1 MNRRVFLNSLG
12 ASSAGLFLEPIDGQW
27 LGAGEQGVA
36 PSLDKPTT
44 EHSTLERIES
54 AGRRVAGQSAQA
66 VARDEDF
73 WREVQ
78 QSFSV
83 SRSVINLNS
92 AGLCACPKVV
102 TDAVL
107 DLTMEQEKLPSYTA
121 FTTLPP
127 RLEIVRLSLAK
138 LFGCDPEELAL
149 VRNATEAL
157 QTVLLGVELEAGDEV
172 LTTSHDYWAMLDG
185 LEQRR
190 QRDGIRV
197 KHVPVP
203 VVPGTMDELIQPI
216 EGGITPR
223 TRLILVSHMV
233 NLTGQIF
240 PVREICEMAHAR
252 GIEVV
257 VDAAQSFGMIDFELD
272 DLGCDYFGTSL
283 HKWLMAPKGTGML
296 YIRRDRIAG
305 TWPLLPPP
313 QQLSDDVRKFEAL
326 GTISAT
332 SLATSEAIA
341 FHNGIGAKRKEERLR
356 YLTRYW
362 ADRLA
367 TLPNVRFRTS
377 FDPAMSCA
385 IATVDIDGIEPRALL
400 EHLWEQH
407 RIRVAN
413 PTQRADNVRGVRVSP
428 GLHTTLEELDT
439 FCEVMERIS
448 RNGL

>member
-1 MNRRVFLNSLG
+1 MRRRAFLNSLG
-12 ASSAGLFLEPIDGQW
+12 LTSTGLLLESASGERLAAENRGIVGSSAF
-27 LGAGEQGVA
+27 
-36 PSLDKPTT
+36 
-44 EHSTLERIES
+44 ERIET
-54 AGRRVAGQSAQA
+54 AGKRVVGLTAQE

-83 SRSVINLNS
+83 DRSVINLNN

-107 DLTMEQEKLPSYTA
+107 QLTMEQEKVPPYTA

-127 RLEIVRLSLAK
+127 RLEVVRVSLAR

-157 QTVLLGVELEAGDEV
+157 QTVLLGVELEPGDEV
-172 LTTSHDYWAMLDG
+172 LTSSHDYWAMLDG

-190 QRDGIRV
+190 HRDGIRV

-203 VVPGTMDELIQPI
+203 AEPASMDELVQSI
-216 EGGITPR
+216 EDGITAR

-233 NLTGQIF
+233 NLGGQIY
-240 PVREICEMAHAR
+240 PIRQICDVAHAR
-252 GIEVV
+252 GIDVV
-257 VDAAQSFGMIDFELD
+257 VDGAQSFGMIDFTLD
-272 DLGCDYFGTSL
+272 DLGCAYFGTSL

-296 YIRRDRIAG
+296 YVRRDKIAG
-305 TWPLLPPP
+305 MWPLLPPP
-313 QQLSDDVRKFEAL
+313 QGLSADVRKFEAL
-326 GTISAT
+326 GTIPAT
-332 SLATSEAIA
+332 SLAIAEAIA

-356 YLTRYW
+356 YLTGYW
-362 ADRLA
+362 ADRLRA
-367 TLPNVRFRTS
+367 LPNVRFCTS
-377 FDPAMSCA
+377 FDLEMFCA
-385 IATVDIDGIEPRALL
+385 IATVDIDGIEPGALL
-400 EHLWEQH
+400 DHLWEKH

-413 PTQRADNVRGVRVSP
+413 PTPRAENIRGVRVSP

-439 FCEVMERIS
+439 FCEVMEGISATCNARRSCRI
-448 RNGL
+448 